1 MYLSPQVEVLQNSS
15 QAYLLKRLRKAV
27 AETERFFSRKI
38 LVLFKRCAKKEIC
51 NVCNRN
57 VQYMSS
63 SVEKI
68 KERLTIT
75 EVVESYIKLD
85 KAGGNLKGKC
95 PFHNEKTPSFFVSP
109 DRGSYYCFG
118 CGAKGDIFT
127 FVQEFEGL
135 DFMGALK
142 TLALRAGVELVR
154 ENVQARNELDRL
166 YGAMEEATSYYQNL
180 LKESAAAKDYLKNRG
195 ITDTTIS
202 EFCIGF
208 VPEGWRA
215 IHDHLLKKGFSVA
228 EIEKVGLIKQTEK
241 GYYDRFRG
249 RIMFPISDS
258 SGRIIAF
265 SGRILVDDGKSA
277 KYLNSPDTV
286 LFNKSNILY
295 GLDKAKLDI
304 RKRDYTILVE
314 GQMDLIMS
322 HQAGIKNTVAVSG
335 TALTDSV
342 VSRDDVVNNLGL
354 VRRLSSNM
362 IIAFDADGAGIRAS
376 ARASQ
381 VALSLGM
388 DVKIVQIEGGKDP
401 ADIILHS
408 IEDWKNML
416 RSAKQVIEF
425 HLDTVLARKLDDR
438 KLTKAI
444 SEEVLPYIV
453 VLQSRM
459 EKAHFVAKIRD
470 MTKIDENA
478 IWEDLKRLEKSM
490 QVAEGTPAG
499 DGVNETSPLSRK
511 DSIERKILGIVYWQG
526 SQEKQILDVHV
537 LKKRLEKIMGKE
549 NWDRILADSLEK
561 KPEFIFESEVVYK
574 DSEKMAEEIEEM
586 LKGLETDYLKKEF
599 GQVMKALDEAEKKK
613 DGAGVTKL
621 LARCQ
626 ELSNT
631 LAQLSKK

>member
-1 MYLSPQVEVLQNSS
+1 
-15 QAYLLKRLRKAV
+15 
-27 AETERFFSRKI
+27 
-38 LVLFKRCAKKEIC
+38 
-51 NVCNRN
+51 
-57 VQYMSS
+57 
-63 SVEKI
+63 
-68 KERLTIT
+68 
-75 EVVESYIKLD
+75 
-85 KAGGNLKGKC
+85 
-95 PFHNEKTPSFFVSP
+95 
-109 DRGSYYCFG
+109 
-118 CGAKGDIFT
+118 KGDIFT

-154 ENVQARNELDRL
+154 ENVQTRSEQDHL
-166 YGAMEEATSYYQNL
+166 YGAMEEATLYYERT
-180 LKESAAAKDYLKNRG
+180 LKENSVAQEYLKNRG
-195 ITDTTIS
+195 ITDETIS
-202 EFCIGF
+202 EFRIGF

-215 IHDHLLKKGFSVA
+215 VHDHLLKKGFSVA
-228 EIEKVGLIKQTEK
+228 EIEKVGLIKKTEK
-241 GYYDRFRG
+241 GYYDRFRA

-258 SGRIIAF
+258 SGRVIAF

-286 LFNKSNILY
+286 LFNKSHVLY

-304 RKRDYTILVE
+304 RKRDYSILVE

-342 VSRDDVVNNLGL
+342 VSRDAVVNNLGL
-354 VRRLSSNM
+354 VRRLSNNM
-362 IIAFDADGAGIRAS
+362 IIAFDADLAGVRAS

-408 IEDWKNML
+408 VEDWKNML
-416 RSAKQVIEF
+416 RNAKQVIEF
-425 HLDTVLARKLDDR
+425 HLNTVLARKLDDR

-470 MTKIDENA
+470 MTKIDESA

-490 QVAEGTPAG
+490 QMTGTTLPS
-499 DGVNETSPLSRK
+499 SPKEEPSLISRK
-511 DSIERKILGIVYWQG
+511 DSIERKVLGIIYWQE
-526 SQEKQILDVHV
+526 SREKPILDVHT
-537 LKKRLEKIMGKE
+537 LKKRLEKIVGKE
-549 NWDRILADSLEK
+549 SWDRMLADSVEK
-561 KPEFIFESEVVYK
+561 KPELIFESEVIYTN
-574 DSEKMAEEIEEM
+574 SEKIEKEIEEM
-586 LKGLETDYLKKEF
+586 LQSLEADYLKREF
-599 GQVMKALDEAEKKK
+599 AQVMKTLGEAEKNK
-613 DGAGVTKL
+613 DTDKVSLL

-631 LAQLSKK
+631 LAQLSKKQ

>member
-1 MYLSPQVEVLQNSS
+1 
-15 QAYLLKRLRKAV
+15 
-27 AETERFFSRKI
+27 
-38 LVLFKRCAKKEIC
+38 
-51 NVCNRN
+51 
-57 VQYMSS
+57 MSS

-75 EVVESYIKLD
+75 EVVESYIKLE

-154 ENVQARNELDRL
+154 ENVQARNDQDRL
-166 YGAMEEATSYYQNL
+166 YGAMEEATVYYERVL
-180 LKESAAAKDYLKNRG
+180 RDSTVAREYLKSRG
-195 ITDTTIS
+195 LTDTTIS
-202 EFCIGF
+202 EFRIGF

-215 IHDHLLKKGFSVA
+215 IHDHLLKRGFSVA
-228 EIEKVGLIKQTEK
+228 EIEKVGLIKKTEK

-249 RIMFPISDS
+249 RIMFPIFDS
-258 SGRIIAF
+258 SGRVIAF

-286 LFNKSNILY
+286 LFNKSNVLY

-304 RKRDYTILVE
+304 KKRDYTILVE

-342 VSRDDVVNNLGL
+342 ISRDSMVNNLGL
-354 VRRLSSNM
+354 VRRLSNNM

-408 IEDWKNML
+408 VEDWKNML
-416 RSAKQVIEF
+416 RNAKQVIEF
-425 HLDTVLARKLDDR
+425 HLNIVLARKLDDR

-453 VLQSRM
+453 ALQSRM

-470 MTKIDENA
+470 LTKIDENA

-490 QVAEGTPAG
+490 QVNSGTLAVAG
-499 DGVNETSPLSRK
+499 QTEEASVLSRK
-511 DSIERKILGIVYWQG
+511 DSIERKILGLVYWQE
-526 SQEKQILDVHV
+526 SQEKPILDVHT
-537 LKKRLEKIMGKE
+537 LKKRLEKIVGKDS
-549 NWDRILADSLEK
+549 WDKILADSVEK
-561 KPEFIFESEVVYK
+561 KSELIFESEVIYK
-574 DSEKMAEEIEEM
+574 GSEKIQIEIEEM
-586 LKGLETDYLKKEF
+586 LMGLEVDYLKREF
-599 GQVMKALDEAEKKK
+599 AQVMKALDEAEKKK
-613 DGAGVTKL
+613 DVEVVTKL

>member
-1 MYLSPQVEVLQNSS
+1 
-15 QAYLLKRLRKAV
+15 
-27 AETERFFSRKI
+27 
-38 LVLFKRCAKKEIC
+38 
-51 NVCNRN
+51 
-57 VQYMSS
+57 MSS

-574 DSEKMAEEIEEM
+574 NSEKMAEEIEEM

>member
-1 MYLSPQVEVLQNSS
+1 
-15 QAYLLKRLRKAV
+15 
-27 AETERFFSRKI
+27 
-38 LVLFKRCAKKEIC
+38 
-51 NVCNRN
+51 
-57 VQYMSS
+57 
-63 SVEKI
+63 
-68 KERLTIT
+68 
-75 EVVESYIKLD
+75 
-85 KAGGNLKGKC
+85 
-95 PFHNEKTPSFFVSP
+95 
-109 DRGSYYCFG
+109 
-118 CGAKGDIFT
+118 
-127 FVQEFEGL
+127 
-135 DFMGALK
+135 
-142 TLALRAGVELVR
+142 
-154 ENVQARNELDRL
+154 
-166 YGAMEEATSYYQNL
+166 
-180 LKESAAAKDYLKNRG
+180 
-195 ITDTTIS
+195 
-202 EFCIGF
+202 
-208 VPEGWRA
+208 
-215 IHDHLLKKGFSVA
+215 
-228 EIEKVGLIKQTEK
+228 
-241 GYYDRFRG
+241 
-249 RIMFPISDS
+249 
-258 SGRIIAF
+258 
-265 SGRILVDDGKSA
+265 
-277 KYLNSPDTV
+277 
-286 LFNKSNILY
+286 
-295 GLDKAKLDI
+295 
-304 RKRDYTILVE
+304 
-314 GQMDLIMS
+314 MDLIMS

>member
-1 MYLSPQVEVLQNSS
+1 
-15 QAYLLKRLRKAV
+15 
-27 AETERFFSRKI
+27 
-38 LVLFKRCAKKEIC
+38 
-51 NVCNRN
+51 
-57 VQYMSS
+57 MSS

-75 EVVESYIKLD
+75 EVVESYIKLE

-154 ENVQARNELDRL
+154 ENVQARSEQDRL
-166 YGAMEEATSYYQNL
+166 YSAMEEATVYYQRVL
-180 LKESAAAKDYLKNRG
+180 RDSTVAREYLKNRG
-195 ITDTTIS
+195 LTDTTIS
-202 EFCIGF
+202 EFRIGF

-215 IHDHLLKKGFSVA
+215 IHDHLLKRGFSVA
-228 EIEKVGLIKQTEK
+228 EIEKVGLIKKTEK

-258 SGRIIAF
+258 SGRVIAF

-286 LFNKSNILY
+286 LFNKSNVLY

-342 VSRDDVVNNLGL
+342 VSRDAVVNNLGL
-354 VRRLSSNM
+354 VRRLSNNM

-376 ARASQ
+376 ARAAQ

-408 IEDWKNML
+408 VEDWKNIL
-416 RSAKQVIEF
+416 RNAKQVIEF
-425 HLDTVLARKLDDR
+425 HLNIVLARKLDDR

-453 VLQSRM
+453 ALQSRM

-470 MTKIDENA
+470 LTKIDESA

-490 QVAEGTPAG
+490 QMSDTVSLAAG
-499 DGVNETSPLSRK
+499 QTSESSVLSRK
-511 DSIERKILGIVYWQG
+511 DSIERKILGLMYWQEA
-526 SQEKQILDVHV
+526 QEKPILDVHT
-537 LKKRLEKIMGKE
+537 LKKRLEKIMGKDS
-549 NWDRILADSLEK
+549 WDKILADSLEK
-561 KPEFIFESEVVYK
+561 KPELIFESEIIYRG
-574 DSEKMAEEIEEM
+574 SEKIQIEIEEM
-586 LKGLETDYLKKEF
+586 LTGLETDYLKREF
-599 GQVMKALDEAEKKK
+599 AQVMKALDEAEKKK
-613 DGAGVTKL
+613 DAEEVTKL

-631 LAQLSKK
+631 LAKLSKK

>member
-1 MYLSPQVEVLQNSS
+1 
-15 QAYLLKRLRKAV
+15 
-27 AETERFFSRKI
+27 
-38 LVLFKRCAKKEIC
+38 
-51 NVCNRN
+51 
-57 VQYMSS
+57 MSS

-75 EVVESYIKLD
+75 EVVESYIKLE

-154 ENVQARNELDRL
+154 ENVQTRSEQDHL
-166 YGAMEEATSYYQNL
+166 YGAMEEATLYYERT
-180 LKESAAAKDYLKNRG
+180 LKENSVAQEYLKNRG
-195 ITDTTIS
+195 ITDETIS
-202 EFCIGF
+202 EFRIGF

-215 IHDHLLKKGFSVA
+215 VHDHLLKKGFSVA
-228 EIEKVGLIKQTEK
+228 EIEKVGLIKKTEK
-241 GYYDRFRG
+241 GYYDRFRA

-258 SGRIIAF
+258 SGRVIAF

-286 LFNKSNILY
+286 LFNKSHVLY

-304 RKRDYTILVE
+304 RKRDYSILVE

-342 VSRDDVVNNLGL
+342 VSRDAVVNNLGL
-354 VRRLSSNM
+354 VRRLSNNM
-362 IIAFDADGAGIRAS
+362 IIAFDADLAGVRAS

-408 IEDWKNML
+408 VEDWKNML
-416 RSAKQVIEF
+416 RNAKQVIEF
-425 HLDTVLARKLDDR
+425 HLNTVLARKLDDR

-470 MTKIDENA
+470 MTKIDESA

-490 QVAEGTPAG
+490 QMTGTTLPS
-499 DGVNETSPLSRK
+499 SPKEEPSLISRK
-511 DSIERKILGIVYWQG
+511 DSIERKVLGIIYWQE
-526 SQEKQILDVHV
+526 SREKPILDVHT
-537 LKKRLEKIMGKE
+537 LKKRLEKIVGKE
-549 NWDRILADSLEK
+549 SWDRMLADSVEK
-561 KPEFIFESEVVYK
+561 KPELIFESEVIYTN
-574 DSEKMAEEIEEM
+574 SEKIEKEIEEM
-586 LKGLETDYLKKEF
+586 LQSLEADYLKREF
-599 GQVMKALDEAEKKK
+599 AQVMKTLGEAEKNK
-613 DGAGVTKL
+613 DTDKVSLL

-631 LAQLSKK
+631 LAQLSKKQ

>member
-1 MYLSPQVEVLQNSS
+1 
-15 QAYLLKRLRKAV
+15 
-27 AETERFFSRKI
+27 
-38 LVLFKRCAKKEIC
+38 
-51 NVCNRN
+51 
-57 VQYMSS
+57 MSS

-75 EVVESYIKLD
+75 EVVESYIKLE

-118 CGAKGDIFT
+118 CGAKGDVFT

-154 ENVQARNELDRL
+154 ENVQARSEQDRL
-166 YGAMEEATSYYQNL
+166 YGAMEEATIYYERT
-180 LKESAAAKDYLKNRG
+180 LKESSVAKEYLKNRG
-195 ITDTTIS
+195 LTDATIA
-202 EFCIGF
+202 EFRIGF

-215 IHDHLLKKGFSVA
+215 IHDHLLKRGFSVN
-228 EIEKVGLIKQTEK
+228 EIEKVGLIKKTEK

-249 RIMFPISDS
+249 RVMFPISDS
-258 SGRIIAF
+258 SGRVIAF

-286 LFNKSNILY
+286 LFNKSNVLY

-342 VSRDDVVNNLGL
+342 VSRDAVVNNLGL
-354 VRRLSSNM
+354 VRRLSNNM

-401 ADIILHS
+401 AEIILHS
-408 IEDWKNML
+408 VEDWKNML
-416 RSAKQVIEF
+416 RNAKQVIEF
-425 HLDTVLARKLDDR
+425 HLNMVLARKLDDR

-453 VLQSRM
+453 ALQSRM

-470 MTKIDENA
+470 LTKIDENS

-490 QVAEGTPAG
+490 QVSGGVPVAEKVPEAS
-499 DGVNETSPLSRK
+499 VLSRK
-511 DSIERKILGIVYWQG
+511 DSIERKVLGLIYWQE
-526 SQEKQILDVHV
+526 SHDKPTLDVHT
-537 LKKRLEKIMGKE
+537 LKKRLEKIVGKE
-549 NWDRILADSLEK
+549 NWVKLLADSLEK
-561 KPEFIFESEVVYK
+561 KQELVFESEVIYK
-574 DSEKMAEEIEEM
+574 GSDKIETEIDEM
-586 LKGLETDYLKKEF
+586 LRGLETDYLKREF
-599 GQVMKALDEAEKKK
+599 AEVMKALGEAEKRK
-613 DGAGVTKL
+613 DGDAITTL

-626 ELSNT
+626 ELSKS
-631 LAQLSKK
+631 LAILSKKQ

>member
-1 MYLSPQVEVLQNSS
+1 
-15 QAYLLKRLRKAV
+15 
-27 AETERFFSRKI
+27 
-38 LVLFKRCAKKEIC
+38 
-51 NVCNRN
+51 
-57 VQYMSS
+57 MSS

-75 EVVESYIKLD
+75 EVVESYIKLER
-85 KAGGNLKGKC
+85 AGGNLKGKC

-109 DRGSYYCFG
+109 ERGSYYCFG
-118 CGAKGDIFT
+118 CAAKGDIFT

-135 DFMGALK
+135 DFIGALK
-142 TLALRAGVELVR
+142 TLALRAGVELVK
-154 ENVQARNELDRL
+154 ENVKVRSEQDRL
-166 YGAMEEATSYYQNL
+166 YSAIEEATAYYEHV
-180 LKESAAAKDYLKNRG
+180 LKGNKEAQEYLKKRG
-195 ITDTTIS
+195 LKDETIAD
-202 EFCIGF
+202 FRVGF
-208 VPEGWRA
+208 VPDGWRA
-215 IHDHLLKKGFSVA
+215 IYDHLLKKGFSIA
-228 EIEKVGLIKQTEK
+228 EMEKVGLIKKTDK

-258 SGRIIAF
+258 SGRVIAF

-286 LFNKSNILY
+286 LFNKSNVLY
-295 GLDKAKLDI
+295 GLDKAKLEI
-304 RKRDYTILVE
+304 RKRDYSILVE

-342 VSRDDVVNNLGL
+342 VSRDAVVNNLGL
-354 VRRLSSNM
+354 VRRLSTNM
-362 IIAFDADGAGIRAS
+362 IIAFDADNAGVRAS
-376 ARASQ
+376 ARAAQ

-401 ADIILHS
+401 ADIVLQS
-408 IEDWKNML
+408 VDDWKNML
-416 RSAKQVIEF
+416 RNAKQIIEF
-425 HLDTVLARKLDDR
+425 HLNTVLARGLDDR

-470 MTKIDENA
+470 MTKIDESA

-490 QVAEGTPAG
+490 QLEAG
-499 DGVNETSPLSRK
+499 STAKNTIVEASPLSRK
-511 DSIERKILGIVYWQG
+511 DSIERKVLSIIYWQE
-526 SQEKQILDVHV
+526 SHEKPTLDVHV
-537 LKKRLEKIMGKE
+537 LKKRLEDILGKD
-549 NWDRILADSLEK
+549 NWDKVLTDSKDKKQELA
-561 KPEFIFESEVVYK
+561 FESEVMYSN
-574 DSEKMAEEIEEM
+574 SEKIKEDIEEM
-586 LKGLETDYLKKEF
+586 LQSLETDYLKREF
-599 GQVMKALDEAEKKK
+599 AQVMKALDEAEKNKEV
-613 DGAGVTKL
+613 DRVTVL

-631 LAQLSKK
+631 LAKLSRK

>member
-1 MYLSPQVEVLQNSS
+1 
-15 QAYLLKRLRKAV
+15 
-27 AETERFFSRKI
+27 
-38 LVLFKRCAKKEIC
+38 
-51 NVCNRN
+51 
-57 VQYMSS
+57 MSS

-154 ENVQARNELDRL
+154 ENVQARSESDRL
-166 YGAMEEATSYYQNL
+166 YGAMEEATIYYERT
-180 LKESAAAKDYLKNRG
+180 LKESATAREYLKNRG
-195 ITDTTIS
+195 LTDATIS
-202 EFCIGF
+202 EFRIGF

-215 IHDHLLKKGFSVA
+215 IHDYLLKKGFSIA
-228 EIEKVGLIKQTEK
+228 EIEKVGLIKKTEK

-249 RIMFPISDS
+249 RVMFPISDS
-258 SGRIIAF
+258 SGRVIAF

-286 LFNKSNILY
+286 LFNKSNVLY
-295 GLDKAKLDI
+295 GLDKAKLNI
-304 RKRDYTILVE
+304 RKRDYSILVE

-335 TALTDSV
+335 TALTDSI
-342 VSRDDVVNNLGL
+342 VSRDAVVNNLGL
-354 VRRLSSNM
+354 VRRLSNNM
-362 IIAFDADGAGIRAS
+362 IIAFDADGAGVRAS

-408 IEDWKNML
+408 VDDWKNTL
-416 RSAKQVIEF
+416 RNAKQVIEF
-425 HLDTVLARKLDDR
+425 HLNTVLARKLDDR

-453 VLQSRM
+453 ALQSRM

-470 MTKIDENA
+470 LTKIDENA
-478 IWEDLKRLEKSM
+478 IWEDLKRLEKSI
-490 QVAEGTPAG
+490 QASAGISPTPPPT
-499 DGVNETSPLSRK
+499 EPSPLSRR
-511 DSIERKILGIVYWQG
+511 DSIERKVLGIIYWQE
-526 SQEKQILDVHV
+526 SQEKPILDVHI
-537 LKKRLEKIMGKE
+537 LRKRLEKIVGKE
-549 NWDRILADSLEK
+549 SWDKILADSLEK
-561 KPEFIFESEVVYK
+561 KPELIFESEVIYK
-574 DSEKMAEEIEEM
+574 DSEKVLIEIEEL
-586 LKGLETDYLKKEF
+586 LKGLETDYLKREF
-599 GQVMKALDEAEKKK
+599 AQVMKALDEAEKKK
-613 DGAGVTKL
+613 DVEVVTKL

>member
-1 MYLSPQVEVLQNSS
+1 
-15 QAYLLKRLRKAV
+15 
-27 AETERFFSRKI
+27 
-38 LVLFKRCAKKEIC
+38 
-51 NVCNRN
+51 
-57 VQYMSS
+57 MSS

-154 ENVQARNELDRL
+154 ENVQARTEQDRL
-166 YGAMEEATSYYQNL
+166 YGVMDEATIYYEHT
-180 LKESAAAKDYLKNRG
+180 LKESASAKEYLKNRG
-195 ITDTTIS
+195 LTDVTIS
-202 EFCIGF
+202 EFRIGF

-228 EIEKVGLIKQTEK
+228 EIEKVGLIKKTEK

-258 SGRIIAF
+258 SGRVIAF

-286 LFNKSNILY
+286 LFNKSNVLY
-295 GLDKAKLDI
+295 GLDRAKLDI

-342 VSRDDVVNNLGL
+342 VSRDAVVNNLGL
-354 VRRLSSNM
+354 VRRLSNNM
-362 IIAFDADGAGIRAS
+362 IIAFDADGAGVRAS

-408 IEDWKNML
+408 VDDWKNTL
-416 RSAKQVIEF
+416 RNAKQVIEF
-425 HLDTVLARKLDDR
+425 HLNTVIAKKLDDR

-453 VLQSRM
+453 ALQSRM

-470 MTKIDENA
+470 MTKIDEGA

-490 QVAEGTPAG
+490 QVAGGTSTATPVA
-499 DGVNETSPLSRK
+499 EISPLSRK
-511 DSIERKILGIVYWQG
+511 DSIERKVLGIVYWQE
-526 SQEKQILDVHV
+526 SQEKPILDVHV
-537 LKKRLEKIMGKE
+537 LKKRLEKIMGNEIWSK
-549 NWDRILADSLEK
+549 ILTDSLEK
-561 KPEFIFESEVVYK
+561 KPELIFESEVIYK
-574 DSEKMAEEIEEM
+574 DSEKIADEIEEM
-586 LKGLETDYLKKEF
+586 LNGLETDYLKREF
-599 GQVMKALDEAEKKK
+599 AEVMKALEEAEKKK
-613 DGAGVTKL
+613 DGESVTKL
-621 LARCQ
+621 LAQCQ

-631 LAQLSKK
+631 LAKLSKKQ

>member
-1 MYLSPQVEVLQNSS
+1 
-15 QAYLLKRLRKAV
+15 
-27 AETERFFSRKI
+27 
-38 LVLFKRCAKKEIC
+38 
-51 NVCNRN
+51 
-57 VQYMSS
+57 MSS